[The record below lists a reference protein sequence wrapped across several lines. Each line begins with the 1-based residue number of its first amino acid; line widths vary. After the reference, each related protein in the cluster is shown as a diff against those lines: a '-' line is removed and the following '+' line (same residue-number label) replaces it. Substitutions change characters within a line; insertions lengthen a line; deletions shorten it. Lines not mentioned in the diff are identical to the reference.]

1 MSTFCLAGVR
11 EGRALLPRGV
21 TRLPADGEQAG
32 RGRHRDQAPMSADGD
47 ELTPW
52 RVRLSPQTRRVA
64 TIAAVTTG
72 TLAASTAGFA
82 ATMPGTG
89 ASVALEPV
97 TAAAATVDSAA
108 MVGGGA
114 HGATLTASTTGLAG
128 KIGNPDPTFTSVSIV
143 ADQTTVAPNA
153 PVVFTVRAMEVGTGR
168 PVTNQRVRIAVANGP
183 QWTTTAQLQTNST
196 GTATI
201 STRLLS
207 TTTLTAVFDGT
218 NVLRP
223 SLAGATTVT
232 VRSPTGPAGA
242 LGGLAAGGAAT
253 AVPGSS
259 IGAKAVYLA
268 SLQRGKPY
276 VYGAEGPY
284 AFDCS
289 GLVQY
294 VFKQLGR
301 SLPRTAQQQ
310 FAASLRVPQ
319 AGKQPGDLIFF
330 GSPSNITHVA
340 IYAGNGYVWSAPETG
355 RTVSLVPIWT
365 STYYVGRVM

>member
-1 MSTFCLAGVR
+1 VS
-11 EGRALLPRGV
+11 
-21 TRLPADGEQAG
+21 
-32 RGRHRDQAPMSADGD
+32 GD
-47 ELTPW
+47 HEPGPW
-52 RVRLSPQTRRVA
+52 RIRLGPQSRRVA

-82 ATMPGTG
+82 ATMPGPG
-89 ASVALEPV
+89 D
-97 TAAAATVDSAA
+97 TAAGEPTAAGTVSTAA
-108 MVGGGA
+108 MAGGGTQRTVPA
-114 HGATLTASTTGLAG
+114 PAPASSLAS
-128 KIGNPDPTFTSVSIV
+128 KIGHPDPTFTAVSIT

-153 PVVFTVRAMEVGTGR
+153 PVIVTVRAVEVGTGR
-168 PVTNQRVRIAVANGP
+168 PVTDQRVRIAVANGP
-183 QWTTTAQLQTNST
+183 QWTTTAQLRTDAT
-196 GTATI
+196 GTAQIT
-201 STRLLS
+201 TRLLS

-232 VRSPTGPAGA
+232 VRNPTGPAG
-242 LGGLAAGGAAT
+242 GAGGAVGATGSVVAGAVDGAGSALAAVT

-259 IGAKAVYLA
+259 VGQKAVYLA
-268 SLQRGKPY
+268 SLQKGKPY

-301 SLPRTAQQQ
+301 FLPRTAQQQ
-310 FAASLRVPQ
+310 FATSVRVPQ

-330 GSPSNITHVA
+330 GTPNNITHVA

>member
-1 MSTFCLAGVR
+1 M
-11 EGRALLPRGV
+11 
-21 TRLPADGEQAG
+21 
-32 RGRHRDQAPMSADGD
+32 
-47 ELTPW
+47 
-52 RVRLSPQTRRVA
+52 
-64 TIAAVTTG
+64 
-72 TLAASTAGFA
+72 
-82 ATMPGTG
+82 
-89 ASVALEPV
+89 
-97 TAAAATVDSAA
+97 
-108 MVGGGA
+108 
-114 HGATLTASTTGLAG
+114 
-128 KIGNPDPTFTSVSIV
+128 
-143 ADQTTVAPNA
+143 
-153 PVVFTVRAMEVGTGR
+153 
-168 PVTNQRVRIAVANGP
+168 
-183 QWTTTAQLQTNST
+183 
-196 GTATI
+196 
-201 STRLLS
+201 
-207 TTTLTAVFDGT
+207 
-218 NVLRP
+218 
-223 SLAGATTVT
+223 T

>member
-1 MSTFCLAGVR
+1 MH
-11 EGRALLPRGV
+11 PRGV
-21 TRLPADGEQAG
+21 IRLPVDGEQAG
-32 RGRHRDQAPMSADGD
+32 RGRHRDQAPESAGD
-47 ELTPW
+47 HEPNPW
-52 RVRLSPQTRRVA
+52 HARLGPQSRRVA

-82 ATMPGTG
+82 ATMPGPGGNATLG
-89 ASVALEPV
+89 PM
-97 TAAAATVDSAA
+97 TTTAATVDNAA
-108 MVGGGA
+108 MIGGGT
-114 HGATLTASTTGLAG
+114 HGAAPAGATVDLAA
-128 KIGNPDPTFTSVSIV
+128 KLGNPDPTFTTMSIA
-143 ADQTTVAPNA
+143 ADQATVAPNA
-153 PVVFTVRAMEVGTGR
+153 PVVITVRAMEVGTGR
-168 PVTNQRVRIAVANGP
+168 PVADQRVRIAVANGP
-183 QWTTTAQLQTNST
+183 QWTTTAQLRTDST

-232 VRSPTGPAGA
+232 VRSPTGP
-242 LGGLAAGGAAT
+242 GGGSAGGAAAGT
-253 AVPGSS
+253 APTVVPGSS
-259 IGAKAVYLA
+259 IGEKAVYLA

-330 GSPSNITHVA
+330 GTPGNITHVA

-355 RTVSLVPIWT
+355 RTVSLVPIWS
-365 STYYVGRVM
+365 STYYVGRVL